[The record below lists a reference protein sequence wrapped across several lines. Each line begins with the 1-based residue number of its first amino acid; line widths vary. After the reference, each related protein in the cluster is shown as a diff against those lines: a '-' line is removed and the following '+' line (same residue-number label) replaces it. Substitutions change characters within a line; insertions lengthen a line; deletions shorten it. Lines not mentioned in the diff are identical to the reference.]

1 MDNAASVSNA
11 ISSGRIHLL
20 SHSLIL
26 ASWLPTVFS
35 IALRESPPV
44 RLFNISLE
52 TSVVTRSREHETPLE
67 ALWEMLSDGIDV
79 AVGDGVAHQE
89 F

>member
-1 MDNAASVSNA
+1 MDNAARVSNA

-26 ASWLPTVFS
+26 ASWLSTVFNL
-35 IALRESPPV
+35 APRESRPV
-44 RLFNISLE
+44 RLFNISSE

-67 ALWEMLSDGIDV
+67 LLCEELSDGIDV
-79 AVGDGVAHQE
+79 AIGDGVSYQE

>member
-20 SHSLIL
+20 SHSLIF
-26 ASWLPTVFS
+26 ASWLPTVFDLAPRKS
-35 IALRESPPV
+35 RPV
-44 RLFNISLE
+44 RLFNISSE
-52 TSVVTRSREHETPLE
+52 KSVVTRSREHKTPLE
-67 ALWEMLSDGIDV
+67 FLCEIVSDGIDV
-79 AVGDGVAHQE
+79 VIGDGVAHQE

>member
-26 ASWLPTVFS
+26 ASWLSMVFNL
-35 IALRESPPV
+35 APRESLPV
-44 RLFNISLE
+44 RLFNISSE
-52 TSVVTRSREHETPLE
+52 TSAVTRFREHKTPVELLCE
-67 ALWEMLSDGIDV
+67 KLSDGIDV
-79 AVGDGVAHQE
+79 AIGDGVSCQE